1 MEHTTSTIRERAA
14 RNASWVVR
22 DDRNGTL
29 TAALAAEIESA
40 HDLRERAELAEDG
53 LALGR
58 WRAEFVTWRAQCSA
72 TLRTGFGSDAT
83 REFLTGTAIK
93 KVSAEHWREGR
104 REGVKA
110 LDDMI
115 QLLTMLRH
123 TLTGQGGTG
132 RGRGWAGG
140 V

>member
-1 MEHTTSTIRERAA
+1 MEHTTSTTGQQRA
-14 RNASWVVR
+14 RTGSWVVR

-29 TAALAAEIESA
+29 TAALTSAIERA

-58 WRAEFVTWRAQCSA
+58 WRGEFVIWRAQCSA
-72 TLRTGFGSDAT
+72 TLRSGFGSDAT
-83 REFLTGTAIK
+83 REFLTGTAVK
-93 KVSAEHWREGR
+93 KVSAERWREGR
-104 REGVKA
+104 REAVKV
-110 LDDMI
+110 LDDMV

-123 TLTGQGGTG
+123 TLVGQGGPA
-132 RGRGWAGG
+132 RDRK